1 MTVRD
6 NRIPSS
12 DVEKKKKM
20 LPPEQ
25 QQQEGPA
32 TELAFSGKGCGQ
44 PIGRRRSFG
53 TAKAKVFAEE
63 QVATDTESGGSSGE
77 MESPRSLAGK
87 WMRRAEKKLAYL
99 HSQVLRI
106 REEDLHL
113 GEDIGEGL
121 SSKDKVSG
129 GATVAAASRD
139 DIVVLSRPIL
149 PCSPLS
155 GKASPIHSL
164 G

>member
-20 LPPEQ
+20 LPQ
-25 QQQEGPA
+25 QQGPA
-32 TELAFSGKGCGQ
+32 TELAFSGAGAKDCGQ
-44 PIGRRRSFG
+44 PLDRRRSLG
-53 TAKAKVFAEE
+53 VAKPKVSAEE
-63 QVATDTESGGSSGE
+63 EAATDTESGGSSEE

-87 WMRRAEKKLAYL
+87 WMRRAEKKLACL

-121 SSKDKVSG
+121 SSKDKVSSS
-129 GATVAAASRD
+129 ATVAAASRD
-139 DIVVLSRPIL
+139 DIVVLSRSIL

-155 GKASPIHSL
+155 GKVKPIHSL